1 MPSADI
7 TLLANGLAVAA
18 DAFAIFL
25 ITIAMMVIG
34 LTGLLAM
41 CFRSMRTMY
50 VFLGLVVV
58 FVLLFQPWRVWT
70 QTPPSP
76 KTDSEWESAQDFVD
90 LLEFYTFGLVLFTA
104 VVVSATVYQVRQH
117 AKLEEELRQLK
128 SRVQEAQGQ

>member
-1 MPSADI
+1 MDI

-18 DAFAIFL
+18 DAFAVFL
-25 ITIAMMVIG
+25 LTIAVMMIG

-41 CFRSMRTMY
+41 CFRSIRTMY

-58 FVLLFQPWRVWT
+58 FVLLFQPWREWT

-76 KTDSEWESAQDFVD
+76 KTDSEWESAQDVLD
-90 LLEFYTFGLVLFTA
+90 LLEFYSFGLVLFTA
-104 VVVSATVYQVRQH
+104 VVVSVTVYQVRQH

-128 SRVQEAQGQ
+128 SRVREARGQ